1 MITAENQD
9 STSPLWWTLAQML
22 VWILQQFD
30 LLPQDAEQFC
40 NELNPKTIE
49 VALNA
54 LVGALFNALYGA
66 DKGMPMTIA
75 RIPCGHGYKDLA
87 AFFLPLPSLEPGA
100 VNALKNELS
109 QFIRRQPD
117 IQFNPTWGRW
127 TWPVRVSAAQTAPTS
142 TRPSESAVA
151 DEAEP
156 TPGSEVGPEE
166 SQPPNKPGS
175 VDAPTLAARTAQAGP
190 ACIINVGSVDPAIA
204 HAIAHAIKRARP
216 AHEAKPIPGSEVGP
230 EESPPPAARAE
241 ESGPTPVPETLVEI
255 KREIRDDAVIEPASA
270 PATPAPVVQTP
281 RRFKQGPQLNRSIRV
296 LCNRIYPP
304 DGRAPDEAGIKAVTK
319 KVERALADEKKD
331 GLAPKN
337 EAHLPPPSHDVVG
350 VAMRYLRGER

>member
-1 MITAENQD
+1 VPRTI
-9 STSPLWWTLAQML
+9 SPPWTLAQML
-22 VWILQQFD
+22 VWILQQVEMP
-30 LLPQDAEQFC
+30 PQDAEQFC
-40 NELNPKTIE
+40 NSPELDPKI
-49 VALNA
+49 VKGALNA
-54 LVGALFNALYGA
+54 LARVLFNAIYGA
-66 DKGMPMTIA
+66 VEGMPIIKA
-75 RIPCGHGYKDLA
+75 RVPCGHGYVDLA
-87 AFFLPLPSLEPGA
+87 TLFQPPPSLDSGALDTLVDEMRRLIEQPG
-100 VNALKNELS
+100 VE
-109 QFIRRQPD
+109 
-117 IQFNPTWGRW
+117 FNPVWGKR
-127 TWPVRVSAAQTAPTS
+127 TWPARVSAAQAAPTP